1 MLMLYVPDE
10 YVQTHRLI
18 APPGASILGNVLDMG
33 SLDTESEMGTIK
45 KYYILNYAYMG
56 LLHLQG
62 LNFIRPQSNYKSED
76 LQISKS
82 DRDLAFTET

>member
-18 APPGASILGNVLDMG
+18 APASILGNVLDMG

-45 KYYILNYAYMG
+45 KYYILNYAYIG

-62 LNFIRPQSNYKSED
+62 LNFN
-76 LQISKS
+76 
-82 DRDLAFTET
+82 